1 MARQRLTK
9 AEEDIM
15 QLIWRRGRCL
25 VSDLLDDLEKREG
38 KRPPHSTISSF
49 VRILEK
55 KGYVDHKTYG
65 RTHEYFPLIQKSDY
79 GKQTLRRV
87 VDNYF
92 SGSMSALVSN
102 LVQEEEVD
110 VTELRRMLDQLDD
123 EAPKE

>member
-1 MARQRLTK
+1 MIPPRLTK

-15 QLIWRRGRCL
+15 QLIWQRGHCL

-102 LVQEEEVD
+102 LVREEDVD
-110 VTELRRMLDQLDD
+110 VDELRRMLDQFDD
-123 EAPKE
+123 GPKE